1 MAYTVLWMGLYLLM
15 FLFGLIDNPGDFSVA
30 KLCIV

>member
-1 MAYTVLWMGLYLLM
+1 MGLYLLM